1 MLASCQR
8 SLFGLS
14 VLKGS
19 PQLATVEQCH
29 PQTKWV
35 EESLGKTSAQTLCK
49 MIAILQVFYAIIY
62 TKYLA

>member
-1 MLASCQR
+1 MLASCQQ

-19 PQLATVEQCH
+19 AQLATVEQCH

-35 EESLGKTSAQTLCK
+35 EESLGKTSAQTCK
-49 MIAILQVFYAIIY
+49 RIAIMQVFYAITY